1 VASGVP
7 PLVLFTIAAVAAA
20 VDKLSWLVWT
30 LSIALRQP
38 REPKSNEPGACHP
51 FGR

>member
-20 VDKLSWLVWT
+20 VDKLS
-30 LSIALRQP
+30 
-38 REPKSNEPGACHP
+38 
-51 FGR
+51 